1 MFFDFKPCFTEN
13 FINGRKLICVNCS
26 SMPRLGITDFKDMQV
41 TENSFQSNL
50 KKVDFIPE
58 ANLHI
63 KYITFTHDVQIKLV
77 VHK

>member
-1 MFFDFKPCFTEN
+1 
-13 FINGRKLICVNCS
+13 
-26 SMPRLGITDFKDMQV
+26 MPRLGITDFKDMQV

-63 KYITFTHDVQIKLV
+63 KYMTFTHDVQIKLV
-77 VHK
+77 VQK